1 MRAAVEQVHHTPT
14 FRERVLAMQQ
24 TVRAAGGY
32 QRAVD
37 ANSNF
42 ARTLK

>member
-1 MRAAVEQVHHTPT
+1 
-14 FRERVLAMQQ
+14 MQQ

-37 ANSNF
+37 AISNF
-42 ARTLK
+42 AHLQQ